1 MGESPPGFTMKSIY
15 FNHIPRTGGT
25 TLSRMLHN
33 SGINRC
39 GLNIFTPETSAHNN
53 IDFNKLN
60 INQSDLIMGHYG
72 IAPLILKS
80 EIDTITFLRNPVH
93 QVVSMFSK
101 LNHESQNLQNNARI
115 FNVFRMSKFKD
126 DPVRLFREWI
136 YDERATEYTHNG
148 QIYNLINTRHPY
160 MYDPETKEAVGKETQ
175 VIVTKENAKEAIGS
189 LLFLGNTEN
198 IYVGYT
204 KIIDIINVRFHK
216 DLKKLHRAGIYN
228 SINDSK
234 GILETLTKSET
245 DYILEKSS
253 IDYYYWEISQNTK
266 P

>member
-1 MGESPPGFTMKSIY
+1 
-15 FNHIPRTGGT
+15 
-25 TLSRMLHN
+25 
-33 SGINRC
+33 
-39 GLNIFTPETSAHNN
+39 
-53 IDFNKLN
+53 
-60 INQSDLIMGHYG
+60 
-72 IAPLILKS
+72 
-80 EIDTITFLRNPVH
+80 
-93 QVVSMFSK
+93 
-101 LNHESQNLQNNARI
+101 
-115 FNVFRMSKFKD
+115 
-126 DPVRLFREWI
+126 
-136 YDERATEYTHNG
+136 
-148 QIYNLINTRHPY
+148 